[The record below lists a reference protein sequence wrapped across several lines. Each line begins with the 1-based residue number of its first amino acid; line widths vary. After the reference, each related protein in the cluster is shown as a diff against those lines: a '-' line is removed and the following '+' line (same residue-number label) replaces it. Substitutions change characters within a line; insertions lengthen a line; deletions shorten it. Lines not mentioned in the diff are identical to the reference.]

1 MRQRTEILPFRSLD
15 LPPIPFKDWELL
27 LDSYQEVQKIKETD
41 SLKNVI
47 LDRITQ
53 ITNPFF
59 SKKNSENTCFA
70 SMEIQKSKKT
80 FGEIQKKKVLF
91 FFEKQ
96 KNNFFFFRFFM
107 KYFLF

>member
-15 LPPIPFKDWELL
+15 LPSIPFKDWELV
-27 LDSYQEVQKIKETD
+27 LDSYHEVQKIKATD

-53 ITNPFF
+53 INNAFF
-59 SKKNSENTCFA
+59 SIKKSGKTCFA
-70 SMEIQKSKKT
+70 SMEIQQSKK
-80 FGEIQKKKVLF
+80 GLEEIQKKKVHF
-91 FFEKQ
+91 FINK
-96 KNNFFFFRFFM
+96 KIICFFFRFLM